1 VETGEL
7 QRNFF
12 ERIFRKEEGVIRLAT
27 RSKDMKFSNAL
38 YVYPEQLEMVITFVQ
53 ASVNQQKE
61 VYYSPDLYV
70 HEAIRDGKATKEY
83 VRGSHVIPVDFDG
96 NAPQE
101 MAGFTDRGLPEPS
114 VIIQSSDEFHK
125 HVYWLL
131 DSFITDIPKL
141 EAQRRIFTSKTDGDN
156 SGWDAGGLFR
166 VPGTTNWGYGKKSR
180 QPVDVFVE
188 DTSDRVT
195 SFQSLPEPSKR
206 EIQRV
211 VFDALRRELGTNQI
225 PDINRILATHSMS
238 EDFQHVF
245 FMDATETNDRSR
257 SLVRLAH
264 SCVESGLTDLEA
276 YVLVRHK
283 DDEWK
288 KYTRRS
294 ETDRIRLYSDCIE
307 RARISQTT
315 EIRFKGIED
324 AETEI
329 APQTVYT
336 IEEVINYKIQ
346 IQWYFTG
353 LLSTT
358 GYGLIA
364 GPPGVGKTQ
373 LALRIA
379 EAISLGLGFYQWPNE
394 QERKGKVLFF
404 SMEMDIPQLRYFIEQ
419 MDMPIEKMDDRF
431 QVYHDADMMPLDDQ
445 YGQKAFEFEVNRI
458 RPAVCIIDS
467 LSKMLKKSPNDDEA
481 VRMAQAFLTR
491 IRRKYGCA
499 MLMLHHTKKPGV
511 GRRTIMD
518 QTDIHGSVFITSE
531 ADMIFVMEPVQEFII
546 LNLDKVRMAR
556 KPDKPLVMFRDETL
570 QFEYISH
577 KEISYDRGLSI
588 VDASPAVALS
598 NAIGD
603 SPPGDS
609 SVSGF

>member
-1 VETGEL
+1 METGEL

-12 ERIFRKEEGVIRLAT
+12 ERIFKQEEGVIRLAT
-27 RSKDMKFSNAL
+27 RSKDMKFNNAL

-114 VIIQSSDEFHK
+114 IIIQSSDEFHK
-125 HVYWLL
+125 HVYWIL
-131 DSFITDIPKL
+131 DSFVTDIPKL

-166 VPGTTNWGYGKKSR
+166 VPGTMNWGYGKKSR
-180 QPVDVFVE
+180 TAVEVFVE

-195 SFQSLPEPSKR
+195 AFSTLPEPSKR
-206 EIQRV
+206 EVQRV
-211 VFDALRRELGTNQI
+211 VFDALRRELTNNQVPTI
-225 PDINRILATHSMS
+225 EKILATHTMS

-264 SCVESGLTDLEA
+264 SCVESGLTDIEA

-307 RARISQTT
+307 RARIGQDV
-315 EIRFKGIED
+315 EIKFKGIED
-324 AETEI
+324 AETEV

-336 IEEVINYKIQ
+336 IEEVLNYKIQ
-346 IQWYFTG
+346 IQWFFTG

-358 GYGLIA
+358 GYGLLA

-373 LALRIA
+373 LALRMA
-379 EAISLGLGFYQWPNE
+379 EAISLGLGFFQWPNE

-419 MDMPIEKMDDRF
+419 MDMPVEEMDDRF
-431 QVYHDADMMPLDDQ
+431 QIYHDADMMPLDDQ

-499 MLMLHHTKKPGV
+499 MIMLHHTKKPGV
-511 GRRTIMD
+511 GRRVLMD
-518 QTDIHGSVFITSE
+518 QTDVHGSVFITSE
-531 ADMIFVMEPVQEFII
+531 ADMIFVMEPVQNYIV
-546 LNLDKVRMAR
+546 LSLDKVRMAR
-556 KPDKPLVMFRDETL
+556 KPDEPFIMFRDEQL
-570 QFEYISH
+570 RFNWAEG
-577 KEISYDRGLSI
+577 KEISYDRGVSI
-588 VDASPAVALS
+588 IDGANVALTNALGSSTPGSS
-598 NAIGD
+598 N
-603 SPPGDS
+603 PG
-609 SVSGF
+609 GF